1 MSNTARY
8 QVTTEREP
16 NMPDLQIP
24 HSAER
29 LTSQWLTEALAS
41 TGVITSSTVTSFN
54 SERLGLG
61 QGFVGQIVRL
71 GLTYDSGED
80 GAPQSIIAKF
90 PSTDPAI
97 RSMLNGLRLFEREVR
112 FYKEVAPLIELS
124 TPQCYYGATDGEAGD
139 HVLLLEDLAPAR
151 VGDNVA
157 GCSDEDAELVIRE
170 IAKFHAAF
178 WESPRL
184 TGLDWISSF
193 DHTAELMQGLYRQ
206 QLEPFLAKVQDVL
219 PSTLLE
225 IAQRFGDNVAAIM
238 IQLSGSP
245 RTINHGDYRLDN
257 MIFGT
262 PEKGPLLT
270 VIDWQVSMIG
280 PGVADVAYFVAFCID
295 PERRRATESGL
306 LRTYYSVLVECGV
319 SGYDFDDC
327 MRDYRVSMLYHL
339 TRVVVAAGLL
349 DFSDERGQ
357 RLVRAMLERLDS
369 AFTDHNLIELMPG

>member
-1 MSNTARY
+1 
-8 QVTTEREP
+8 
-16 NMPDLQIP
+16 MPDLQIP

-97 RSMLNGLRLFEREVR
+97 RSVLNELRLFEREVR

-124 TPQCYYGATDGEAGD
+124 TPRCYYGATDGEAGD

-357 RLVRAMLERLDS
+357 RLVKAMLERLDS